1 MMILLSKREHLLHYM
16 LQGDVHLSKKD
27 YGFFNNLQYI
37 IKTNRRVTTNQNK
50 LFEKLLTKYQR
61 QLKKLGHKVE
71 DLIGINWE
79 VEVVTSAQEYL
90 TAHIQIS
97 EDNIHIRTPF
107 DTKFIQSFKNLND
120 NSFLW
125 HKDKKIYVSPYNT
138 YALKSAIMLVN
149 KHFDNVTYCDE
160 TNRLLNVVKE
170 YESLIWVP
178 TLRKIND
185 MYLITAINHYLY
197 EAIKHITLD
206 SDPKTLLELS
216 THGVVISDE
225 ILKED
230 ALLMFAGSY
239 NTVVDLDCFDQVAEW
254 LKLLGI
260 EHVFTSKEVIYNKQ
274 ISNSI
279 KVALLNCGLTCGPAR
294 LIDRDYP
301 NAVLLKNKSITS
313 TTNYNPKQMTKIIH
327 LTNSR
332 PIEVR

>member
-16 LQGDVHLSKKD
+16 LQGYVHLSKKD

-37 IKTNRRVTTNQNK
+37 IKTNNRVTTNQNK

-90 TAHIQIS
+90 TAHIQLT
-97 EDNIHIRTPF
+97 EGEIHIRTPF
-107 DTKFIQSFKNLND
+107 DTKFIQSFRNLND

-125 HKDKKIYVSPYNT
+125 HKDKKVYVSPYNT
-138 YALKSAIMLVN
+138 YALKSAITLVN

-160 TNRLLNVVKE
+160 TNRLLDVVKE
-170 YESLIWVP
+170 YESLSWAP

-185 MYLITAINHYLY
+185 MYLITAINNYLY
-197 EAIKHITLD
+197 EAIKHITLN

-230 ALLMFAGSY
+230 SLLVFAGSY
-239 NTVVDLDCFDQVAEW
+239 NTVVDLDCFGQIEW
-254 LKLLGI
+254 F
-260 EHVFTSKEVIYNKQ
+260 H
-274 ISNSI
+274 
-279 KVALLNCGLTCGPAR
+279 
-294 LIDRDYP
+294 
-301 NAVLLKNKSITS
+301 
-313 TTNYNPKQMTKIIH
+313 
-327 LTNSR
+327 
-332 PIEVR
+332 